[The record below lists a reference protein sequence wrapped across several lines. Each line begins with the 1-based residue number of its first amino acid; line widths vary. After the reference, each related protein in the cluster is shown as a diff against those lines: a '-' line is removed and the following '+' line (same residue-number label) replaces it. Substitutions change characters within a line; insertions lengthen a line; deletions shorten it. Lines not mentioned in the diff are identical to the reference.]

1 MAQIFGMHSGK
12 VVLPLWFRV
21 VRGVQVVLAIIILGL
36 CGYGISVD
44 GAQVLRPALILA
56 LITAILTLLPIVP
69 LTFPLAG
76 SRGVFH
82 PVGSLALDSIATILW
97 LASLTALASY
107 ERIYSGIRHYGDGTY
122 FGYYYSVSSVSRAWK
137 CGVAAA
143 VFAAFELLLFL
154 ATLLFFA
161 YSFHHHVAG
170 TQPSSVFRTS
180 GFGTASV
187 TKDEE
192 HAMTNTAP
200 TSPST
205 THAVPHATNPP
216 YPTGNAYE
224 VPPPPL
230 HVPTGPAR
238 DSAVSPL
245 HTGHQAPPLPQP
257 STVQALQHQ
266 QPEQNP
272 IRFDPQPQ
280 SQPPPTVTSPKP
292 KGRYVYQPVYV
303 APEQLERHD
312 SKVNIQALPSG
323 PQTCS
328 CHADAAVLDRSA
340 EVAVVESTSNMATP
354 TMNTPSLAIH
364 PPLPLTPDETTSN
377 GGDHF
382 PSGVGDDVV
391 SPLGQA
397 PKPQMLQQPRPSA
410 VPHQHQYHQQ
420 QQQQR
425 PPVMPHHARSLTLSP
440 HSLPP
445 PMRSPHHPRSLSITH
460 PLAPNPPSRSA
471 SPNSPSPSLSR
482 PGMPLRSL
490 SALSTPT
497 TRPKSPSSSMAPYA
511 PLEHPLSPK
520 PPVARAHSS
529 NSHIMN
535 GNTDNSF
542 QQQQQQQQQR
552 LAFPQQQQQ
561 RPTTSASS
569 VATLSRFHSA
579 SAGDGGCCEDER
591 DRLTGLPRAPPGVD
605 FEASGAF
612 AFGGGGGGGGGKKGP
627 SQEDRE
633 RERERGRWEG
643 EVEGVPRGV
652 EWMVCRT

>member
-1 MAQIFGMHSGK
+1 MSYSAS
-12 VVLPLWFRV
+12 
-21 VRGVQVVLAIIILGL
+21 IL
-36 CGYGISVD
+36 
-44 GAQVLRPALILA
+44 
-56 LITAILTLLPIVP
+56 
-69 LTFPLAG
+69 
-76 SRGVFH
+76 FH
-82 PVGSLALDSIATILW
+82 PNHVCT
-97 LASLTALASY
+97 T
-107 ERIYSGIRHYGDGTY
+107 
-122 FGYYYSVSSVSRAWK
+122 K
-137 CGVAAA
+137 CR
-143 VFAAFELLLFL
+143 LLFL

>member
-1 MAQIFGMHSGK
+1 MARIFGMHSGK

-44 GAQVLRPALILA
+44 GAEVLRPALILA

-76 SRGVFH
+76 SSGVFH
-82 PVGSLALDSIATILW
+82 PVGSLALDSIAMILW

-122 FGYYYSVSSVSRAWK
+122 WGYYYNASSVSKAWK

-170 TQPSSVFRTS
+170 TQPSSIFRSS

-205 THAVPHATNPP
+205 THAVPHTTNPP

-224 VPPPPL
+224 VSPPPL
-230 HVPTGPAR
+230 NVPTGPAR

-245 HTGHQAPPLPQP
+245 HTGHQSPPPLPPQIP
-257 STVQALQHQ
+257 AVQTLQQQ

-272 IRFDPQPQ
+272 IMFDSQPQPQ
-280 SQPPPTVTSPKP
+280 PQPTIKSPKP

-303 APEQLERHD
+303 APEQHERRD

-323 PQTCS
+323 PQPCS
-328 CHADAAVLDRSA
+328 CHADAAALDGIA
-340 EVAVVESTSNMATP
+340 NVAVESTSNMTAPTATP
-354 TMNTPSLAIH
+354 ALNTPSLAIH
-364 PPLPLTPDETTSN
+364 PPYPLTPEETTSN
-377 GGDHF
+377 GSDHF
-382 PSGVGDDVV
+382 PTAPDGDVV
-391 SPLGQA
+391 SPLPQA
-397 PKPQMLQQPRPSA
+397 QTPQIQQQQRRPSV
-410 VPHQHQYHQQ
+410 VPQQQQNYYQQHQQ
-420 QQQQR
+420 QQEQR
-425 PPVMPHHARSLTLSP
+425 PP
-440 HSLPP
+440 
-445 PMRSPHHPRSLSITH
+445 
-460 PLAPNPPSRSA
+460 
-471 SPNSPSPSLSR
+471 
-482 PGMPLRSL
+482 
-490 SALSTPT
+490 
-497 TRPKSPSSSMAPYA
+497 
-511 PLEHPLSPK
+511 
-520 PPVARAHSS
+520 
-529 NSHIMN
+529 
-535 GNTDNSF
+535 
-542 QQQQQQQQQR
+542 
-552 LAFPQQQQQ
+552 
-561 RPTTSASS
+561 
-569 VATLSRFHSA
+569 
-579 SAGDGGCCEDER
+579 
-591 DRLTGLPRAPPGVD
+591 
-605 FEASGAF
+605 
-612 AFGGGGGGGGGKKGP
+612 
-627 SQEDRE
+627 
-633 RERERGRWEG
+633 
-643 EVEGVPRGV
+643 GVPRGV